1 MSDKRIYGVQ
11 FSGHGS
17 SYLPEKPVCNKTW
30 NEAQAEAFDW
40 EMRADTIGGRSQVVT
55 ENGICWGAEDA
66 RKTMHRVN

>member
-17 SYLPEKPVCNKTW
+17 SFLPESPVCDKTW
-30 NEAQAEAFDW
+30 DEAQTEAFDW
-40 EMRADTIGGRSQVVT
+40 EMRADTIGGGAQVVT
-55 ENGICWGAEDA
+55 KEGICWDVEDA